1 MANVQRLTKRVK
13 DLEEWTKENEM
24 TGGPQGILET
34 FNFLVNETRMSAQMR
49 MQTEQSFNGLRSAA
63 FEFIQQHE
71 LTDEWNEF
79 LKEKEE
85 NAVQEQSP
93 EKVSPLEEAKDGEEV
108 GEEDTEGSEASEEGE
123 KDEER
128 QESEA

>member
-24 TGGPQGILET
+24 TGGPKGILDT
-34 FNFLVNETRMSAQMR
+34 FVFLVNETRMSMQMR
-49 MQTEQSFNGLRSAA
+49 TQIDQQVGNLRALT

-85 NAVQEQSP
+85 NAVQEQSA
-93 EKVSPLEEAKDGEEV
+93 EEVPLQEEAESGEEAV
-108 GEEDTEGSEASEEGE
+108 KAP
-123 KDEER
+123 K
-128 QESEA
+128 ESKKESKKAKK

>member
-24 TGGPQGILET
+24 TGGPNGVLDAFAFMVSEMR
-34 FNFLVNETRMSAQMR
+34 VAAQMR
-49 MQTEQSFNGLRSAA
+49 MQTEQNFNGLRNAA

-79 LKEKEE
+79 LKEKE
-85 NAVQEQSP
+85 NAVQEQSA
-93 EKVSPLEEAKDGEEV
+93 EEVPLQEEAESGEEAV
-108 GEEDTEGSEASEEGE
+108 KASKESKKESKEA
-123 KDEER
+123 KK
-128 QESEA
+128 

>member
-34 FNFLVNETRMSAQMR
+34 FTYLVNEARANAQMR
-49 MQTEQSFNGLRSAA
+49 MQTEQNFNGMRSAT

-79 LKEKEE
+79 LAEKEKRD
-85 NAVQEQSP
+85 NAVQEQAT
-93 EKVSPLEEAKDGEEV
+93 EEVPTREASKDSEEV
-108 GEEDTEGSEASEEGE
+108 GEEDSEGSETSEEDSE
-123 KDEER
+123 KKD
-128 QESEA
+128 

>member
-1 MANVQRLTKRVK
+1 MANLQRLTERVK
-13 DLEEWTKENEM
+13 KMEDWVKENEDM
-24 TGGPQGILET
+24 GGPAGTLDT
-34 FNFLVNETRMSAQMR
+34 MSFLINETRMAAQMR
-49 MQTEQSFNGLRSAA
+49 AQMQEHVNNLRNMA

-93 EKVSPLEEAKDGEEV
+93 EEVPTLTEAEDGEEV
-108 GEEDTEGSEASEEGE
+108 GEEDSEGKKPSKKSNKE
-123 KDEER
+123 KKD
-128 QESEA
+128 

>member
-34 FNFLVNETRMSAQMR
+34 FNFLINESRISAQMR
-49 MQTEQSFNGLRSAA
+49 IQSEQSFNGLRNAA

-79 LKEKEE
+79 LKEKE

-93 EKVSPLEEAKDGEEV
+93 EEVPSLAEAEDGEEV
-108 GEEDTEGSEASEEGE
+108 GEEDTKGKKPSKKSNKE
-123 KDEER
+123 KKD
-128 QESEA
+128 

>member
-24 TGGPQGILET
+24 TGGPQGILDT
-34 FNFLVNETRMSAQMR
+34 FVFLVNETRMSMQMR
-49 MQTEQSFNGLRSAA
+49 TQINQQVQNLRALA
-63 FEFIQQHE
+63 FEFIEQHE
-71 LTDEWNEF
+71 LTEEWNDF

-93 EKVSPLEEAKDGEEV
+93 EEVPSLTEAEDGEEV
-108 GEEDTEGSEASEEGE
+108 GKEDSEGSETSKES
-123 KDEER
+123 KDEPKE
-128 QESEA
+128 EIKD

>member
-24 TGGPQGILET
+24 TGGPQGVLEA
-34 FNFLVNETRMSAQMR
+34 FAFMVSEMRMAAQMR
-49 MQTEQSFNGLRSAA
+49 MNTEQNFNGLRSAA

-93 EKVSPLEEAKDGEEV
+93 EEVPSLAEAEDGEEV
-108 GEEDTEGSEASEEGE
+108 GEEDTKGKKPSKKSNKE
-123 KDEER
+123 KKD
-128 QESEA
+128 